1 MTEQPNT
8 EMKNSDAPGDQD
20 QAAQQQPAEVDGLAE
35 KAEQAEKET
44 VADDDGGYGH

>member
-1 MTEQPNT
+1 MAEQPNT

>member
-20 QAAQQQPAEVDGLAE
+20 QAAQQGPAEVDGLAE
-35 KAEQAEKET
+35 KAEQAETET
-44 VADDDGGYGH
+44 EKNDDGGYGH